1 MPKVP
6 ETRYVALPSSVTN
19 PLLTCILRH
28 YSYECKAAAQERP
41 YKARPSRTQQLLNPT
56 LVPKLS
62 EDVHREPGETYVPY
76 TFVSVYLNTDLAR
89 RSGLAD
95 KILASREAD
104 RGRQGEPSARAR
116 SPSSGSIDSVST
128 ISTNRSVSVS
138 RERSKRR
145 GSRTPDRG
153 GSASPQPNDSRKRRY
168 SDASEDGSAKS
179 YSSDDEQRS
188 RSKEWTEERNIRR
201 RRRESSPEERGRHR
215 ASATRDSR
223 KSDRRSKSLEK
234 SRIAKQRRSMTPDAA
249 YDHSDRRTYRDR
261 DSLEGQSKAGRS
273 RQEPR
278 GREGPPRERSL
289 SPYSRRLALT
299 QSMNL
304 GR

>member
-1 MPKVP
+1 MN
-6 ETRYVALPSSVTN
+6 RYRNAPGLRAGPSKASSTT
-19 PLLTCILRH
+19 LCQKCLKRDI
-28 YSYECKAAAQERP
+28 YECKAAAQERP

-62 EDVHREPGETYVPY
+62 EDVHREPGET
-76 TFVSVYLNTDLAR
+76 
-89 RSGLAD
+89 SGLAD
-95 KILASREAD
+95 KILVSREAD

-179 YSSDDEQRS
+179 YFSDDEQRS
-188 RSKEWTEERNIRR
+188 RSKEWIEERNIRR